1 MLGRMDE
8 LFVPELLG
16 DEPQLKEIKRCVEVA
31 LLCTQFDRADR
42 PHMEDVLR
50 MLHGLK
56 EMPTPKKPS
65 YMVDSPDL
73 HDDDWI
79 FVERND
85 FTVKA

>member
-1 MLGRMDE
+1 MDE
-8 LFVPELLG
+8 IFHPELYNN
-16 DEPQLKEIKRCVEVA
+16 DAPQLKEIKRCVEVA
-31 LLCTQFDRADR
+31 LLRTQFDRADR